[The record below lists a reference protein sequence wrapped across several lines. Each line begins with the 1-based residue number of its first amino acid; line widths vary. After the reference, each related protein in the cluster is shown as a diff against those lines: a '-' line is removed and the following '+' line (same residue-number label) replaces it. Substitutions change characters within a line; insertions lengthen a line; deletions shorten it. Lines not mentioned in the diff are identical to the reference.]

1 MPTLL
6 YSGIVNF
13 FEKVRESFGQKVIY
27 NWGLEGGVGVHL
39 VVSKAKKKMLVIDKK
54 WFRVS
59 GQPEHIREVGNT
71 QFLWRPPV
79 VW

>member
-1 MPTLL
+1 MCMCV
-6 YSGIVNF
+6 YVCKFKSASY
-13 FEKVRESFGQKVIY
+13 K
-27 NWGLEGGVGVHL
+27 L
-39 VVSKAKKKMLVIDKK
+39 VVTDKVPFYFPLEIFVMFAYSWKKMLVIDKK